1 MKSNQETIL
10 RARAYQLR
18 RDCLRATT
26 AAGAGH
32 PTSCLSAADI
42 VSVLFFGVMR
52 SDIDNYG
59 APEND
64 RFILSKGHAAPVL
77 YAAWKQLGTLTDQE
91 LLRLRRFD
99 SPLEG
104 HPTSRFVYAEG
115 ATGSLG
121 QGLSLGIGQA
131 LAARMDNSPA
141 RIFVLLGD
149 GELAEGSVWEAAELA
164 AYYRLTNLIAIVDC
178 NRLGQSG
185 ETLVGH
191 DCAVY
196 ADRFEAFGW
205 RALIVDGHDIAALLH
220 VFAHATNSSDP
231 RPCVIIART
240 RKGAGLDGSIEDQ
253 NGFHGKVLS
262 PAELPAY
269 LERLAV
275 GFPESIDTVLREPA
289 VMQKPQSAG
298 RVHKNYSGT
307 LTSLHEPLLAIDQ
320 NQKLATR
327 EAFGWALTALGE
339 YDRRVVCLD
348 GDVKNST
355 FTLDFEEKF
364 PDRFIQCF
372 IAEQNM
378 IGVASGLAARGKI
391 PFAATFAAFLTRAHD
406 QIRMAAIGRVSLRL
420 MGSHAGVSIGQ
431 DGPSQMGLEDLA
443 MIRSLP
449 DSIIFYPA
457 DPVSTAACVALMDSY
472 TAGISYLRATRMVGP
487 VLYDRAEQFVI
498 GGCKVIKQDITD
510 QVCIIA
516 AGITLWEAFAAYKA
530 LAANGI
536 NCRIIDCYSIKPL
549 PIDML
554 REAVQACENRVIV
567 VEDHYPEGGLG
578 EAVLTVLAGM
588 PVTYR
593 HLAVTRLPRSGTSA
607 ELLAFEEIDARAI
620 ERTVRE
626 LV

>member
-1 MKSNQETIL
+1 MKSDKKTIL
-10 RARAYQLR
+10 RIRAYQLR

-26 AAGAGH
+26 AAGSGH

-42 VSVLFFGVMR
+42 MSVLFFSVMR
-52 SDIDNYG
+52 CDIDNYL

-77 YAAWKQLGTLTDQE
+77 YAVWKQLGKLADGE
-91 LLRLRRFD
+91 LLQLRTFN

-104 HPTSRFVYAEG
+104 HPTTRFIYAEG

-141 RIFVLLGD
+141 RVFVLLGD

-164 AYYRLTNLIAIVDC
+164 AYYKLTNLIAIVDV

-205 RALIVDGHDIAALLH
+205 RVLMVDGHDITGLLEA
-220 VFAHATNSSDP
+220 FAQATNSSDP
-231 RPCVIIART
+231 RPCVLVAKT
-240 RKGAGLDGSIEDQ
+240 RKGAGLDGDIEDQ
-253 NGFHGKVLS
+253 NGFHGRALS

-275 GFPESIDTVLREPA
+275 GFPDAIDTVLHETA
-289 VMQKPQSAG
+289 VMQKPQKTG
-298 RVHKNYSGT
+298 QVHKQYSGK
-307 LTSLHEPLLAIDQ
+307 LPRLHEPLVAIDPD
-320 NQKLATR
+320 KRRAVR
-327 EAFGWALTALGE
+327 EVFGQALTALGE
-339 YDRRVVCLD
+339 QDERVVCLD

-355 FTLDFEEKF
+355 FTEKFEEKF
-364 PDRFIQCF
+364 PDRFIECF

-378 IGVASGLAARGKI
+378 IGVASGLAARGKV

-406 QIRMAAIGRVSLRL
+406 QIRMAAIGRVPLRL

-431 DGPSQMGLEDLA
+431 DGPSQMGLEDLG

-449 DSIIFYPA
+449 DSIIFYPS
-457 DPVSTAACVALMDSY
+457 DPVSTAACVALMDNY

-487 VLYDRAEQFVI
+487 VLYDQSEQFVI
-498 GGCKVIKQDITD
+498 GGCKVIKQDLTD

-516 AGITLWEAFAAYKA
+516 AGITLWEALTAYKG
-530 LAANGI
+530 LLANGVSV
-536 NCRIIDCYSIKPL
+536 RIIDCYSIKPL
-549 PIDML
+549 PVAML

-567 VEDHYPEGGLG
+567 VEDNYPEGGLG
-578 EAVLTVLAGM
+578 EAVLTALAGI
-588 PVTYR
+588 PIIYR
-593 HLAVTRLPRSGTSA
+593 HLAVTKLPRSGTSA

-620 ERTVRE
+620 ERAVRA